1 MLRVEHLR
9 IGQLPPLSFAVADGE
24 CLAIE
29 GPSGSGKTRIL
40 RAIADL
46 DPVEGHILIDGSERA
61 EVPATTW
68 RKFSRYVAAEPGWWA
83 DTPRETLPTGDAVQ
97 ARIARLISAVGLD
110 QDVLDRPV
118 SLLSTGERQRIAL
131 VRALLDEPKLL
142 LLDEPT
148 GPLDVTSSALVEEL
162 IRFQLLAGRC
172 VLIASHDAALVGRL
186 AHARLQLGP
195 LKRSTTGG
203 RRVQP

>member
-9 IGQLPPLSFAVADGE
+9 IGSLPALSFALSAGE

-46 DPVEGHILIDGSERA
+46 DPVEGQVFLDGA
-61 EVPATTW
+61 EYHETAPDKW
-68 RKFSRYVAAEPGWWA
+68 RREVRYVAAEPGWWT
-83 DTPRETLPTGDAVQ
+83 DTPRGTLPHASTSPH
-97 ARIARLISAVGLD
+97 RIDRLLAAVGLSNE
-110 QDVLDRPV
+110 VLDRPV

-131 VRALLDEPKLL
+131 VRALADEPKVL

-148 GPLDVTSSALVEEL
+148 AALDKEATALVEEL
-162 IRFQLLAGRC
+162 IRFQLLAGRS
-172 VLIASHDAALVGRL
+172 VLIASHDSALIERL
-186 AHARLQLGP
+186 AHARLQLAPSAP
-195 LKRSTTGG
+195 LAHPSRM
-203 RRVQP
+203 PPP

>member
-9 IGQLPPLSFAVADGE
+9 IGSLPPLSFAVSNGE

-46 DPVEGHILIDGSERA
+46 DAVEGQLFLDGTERREMA
-61 EVPATTW
+61 PQAW
-68 RKFSRYVAAEPGWWA
+68 RRAVRYVAAEPGWWT
-83 DTPRETLPTGDAVQ
+83 DTARGTLPATPALLPRV
-97 ARIARLISAVGLD
+97 ARLVAAVGLD
-110 QDVLDRPV
+110 EDKLDLPV

-131 VRALLDEPKLL
+131 VRALADEPKVL

-148 GPLDVTSSALVEEL
+148 AALDKSAVALVEEL
-162 IRFQLLAGRC
+162 IRFQLLAGRSAM
-172 VLIASHDAALVGRL
+172 IASHDSALIGRL
-186 AHARLQLGP
+186 AHARLQLAP
-195 LKRSTTGG
+195 PERPVNPN
-203 RRVQP
+203 RIAP